1 MSTTENYPNSQK
13 LLNRKDTM
21 YLSVINSQDAKIIPF
36 KKLYTQRD
44 WSSNLYNLDIESA
57 QPKKYGIFT
66 NKVDFINKVDDI
78 EKASPKSRYSKK
90 INKPQYNLSNQDI
103 EKSSP
108 SINYFKTKRIINPLQ
123 PKYNLPELESY
134 PLDIPKFIKDS
145 IDIKDI
151 PGASPKRR
159 FDNSKKEMHTEI
171 LNNIDGS
178 HPRVPYF
185 RKNLGHL
192 KYDYM
197 DYSDIN
203 DYKFISKRSVNAL
216 DPIYAFRKEGEEK
229 SNYYGSIEKSKPIT
243 NYPYYYKPAFN
254 LKIDD
259 IKGTNPGS
267 VNYIKKFKGK
277 DYELYS
283 SDIPKTNA
291 GSLKKGIT
299 TSRCLNPLVPE
310 YQYLGQKE
318 EQLGYKNVIRL
329 QKKQNFLP
337 LMCNNNDKIENE
349 KNKENIVSNIN
360 NNNNECEKINK
371 NNIEINK
378 VDENVNNKNNNPGK
392 KKLFDRLGKFKIN
405 KFNISILK
413 KENELK
419 KSNSTMNLLN
429 KDMKLENIKNEKDKK
444 MIRFTPLLKSKRKEL
459 INNTNLSCDKTK
471 FGKKPNPFYGYLHDP
486 TLLSKDSKERLENI
500 EKSKFDRELNK
511 KIYENYIFN
520 KQNNY
525 IAEEY
530 KKNPNDNN
538 LIFISDNP
546 SLVQKSLIHRK
557 NIDEWCNLN
566 QVEKRRFP
574 FLRNKS
580 KSLMNLAPIKKLNPE
595 KLDGFLNINNIQK
608 SVEGR
613 YNYSNLSSLKINPS
627 EFTKKALLE

>member
-1 MSTTENYPNSQK
+1 MSNEENYKNSQK

-21 YLSVINSQDAKIIPF
+21 YLSVINSQDAKIIQF

-44 WSSNLYNLDIESA
+44 WSTNLYNLDIESA

-66 NKVDFINKVDDI
+66 NKIDFINKVDDI
-78 EKASPKSRYSKK
+78 EKASPRSRYFKL
-90 INKPQYNLSNQDI
+90 NKPQYNLSNEDI

-108 SINYFKTKRIINPLQ
+108 SINYFKTKRNTNPLQ

-134 PLDIPKFIKDS
+134 PLDIPKFIRDS

-151 PGASPKRR
+151 SGASPKKR
-159 FDNSKKEMHTEI
+159 FGNSKQEIHTEKQV
-171 LNNIDGS
+171 NIDGS
-178 HPRVPYF
+178 HPRAPYF

-203 DYKFISKRSVNAL
+203 EHKFKSKRTVNTL

-229 SNYYGSIEKSKPIT
+229 SNYYGPIEKSKPVT
-243 NYPYYYKPAFN
+243 NYPYYYKPALN

-259 IKGTNPGS
+259 IKGSNPGS
-267 VNYIKKFKGK
+267 LNYIKKFKGK

-299 TSRCLNPLVPE
+299 TSRCLNPLLPE

-318 EQLGYKNVIRL
+318 EQFGYKNAIRL
-329 QKKQNFLP
+329 QKKQDFMP
-337 LMCNNNDKIENE
+337 LISNNNDIKENE
-349 KNKENIVSNIN
+349 KSKENIVSNIN
-360 NNNNECEKINK
+360 NDNELEKINENNNET
-371 NNIEINK
+371 NK
-378 VDENVNNKNNNPGK
+378 VNENVNNKNNILNK
-392 KKLFDRLGKFKIN
+392 KKLFDRMSKFKIN
-405 KFNISILK
+405 KFNINIVK
-413 KENELK
+413 KENKLK
-419 KSNSTMNLLN
+419 KCNSAMNLLN
-429 KDMKLENIKNEKDKK
+429 KDMKLENINNEKGKK
-444 MIRFTPLLKSKRKEL
+444 MIRFTPLLKSKGKEL
-459 INNTNLSCDKTK
+459 INNTNISFDKTK
-471 FGKKPNPFYGYLHDP
+471 FGKKPDPFYGYIHDP

-500 EKSKFDRELNK
+500 EKAKFDRELNK
-511 KIYENYIFN
+511 KIYENFIFN
-520 KQNNY
+520 KNNNY

-546 SLVQKSLIHRK
+546 SLVQRSLIHRK

-566 QVEKRRFP
+566 KIEKRRLP
-574 FLRNKS
+574 RLRSKS

-608 SVEGR
+608 SVEDR
-613 YNYSNLSSLKINPS
+613 YNYSNLTTLKINPS